1 MKIRELIAKL
11 NAYLEEHGNVE
22 VVISDSG
29 TASFEDISVID
40 YDRDGDNWNH
50 VMLISNEFED
60 TVING

>member
-1 MKIRELIAKL
+1 MRLKELIEKL
-11 NAYLEEHGNVE
+11 NVYLEECGNVE

-29 TASFEDISVID
+29 TASFEDIAVID

-50 VMLISNEFED
+50 VMLISKEFEE